1 MWNTASM
8 PTICKLKGSFQKAG
22 STMIDAKAWHKRD
35 ALVLAVSSASKQRRN
50 RLLVRRH
57 GYPHFGDDTANV
69 TRRGDVKRRVSH
81 LNIGRGNALGTDQPH
96 FIPMALFDG
105 NIRACWGGAV
115 NSRERCSHIKRNM
128 VLFGQ
133 HRQAVGTDLVGS
145 IAIGSDAVSAYD
157 DQVNLPGMHEIAGH
171 VVRDQRH
178 GDAVTL

>member
-1 MWNTASM
+1 MWSTASM
-8 PTICKLKGSFQKAG
+8 PIICKPKSRGSSQKAG
-22 STMIDAKAWHKRD
+22 STMTDETARHKHN

-69 TRRGDVKRRVSH
+69 TRWGDVKRRVSH

-115 NSRERCSHIKRNM
+115 NSRERCGHIKGNV

-133 HRQAVGTDLVGS
+133 HRQAIGTD
-145 IAIGSDAVSAYD
+145 
-157 DQVNLPGMHEIAGH
+157 
-171 VVRDQRH
+171 
-178 GDAVTL
+178 